1 MQSSY
6 SRLTTQQW
14 EIIEKI
20 LPVKQKGKY
29 KLSDIVD
36 AILWQLRVGGQWRNL
51 PECFPKWNSV
61 YYFFRKWTKNGTLV
75 GLNAS
80 LNKIE
85 RHRQQR
91 ASTPSLLSIDSQS
104 VKAAPFTHQSKGV
117 DGNKKVNGRKRHV
130 ITDSLGLIWGVVV
143 SGANEADGVVA
154 SKVVEPLLGYLH
166 RMEKILADHAYKTT
180 FMNWVEQ
187 HIMGLDVEISS
198 APPTIKGFVPLKWRW
213 VTERTFG
220 TFNFFRRLDKDHE
233 KTPESQES
241 WVLWQNCQIIL
252 NRIKK

>member
-29 KLSDIVD
+29 KLCDIVD
-36 AILWQLRVGGQWRNL
+36 AILWQLRVGAQWRNL

-75 GLNAS
+75 GLNAA
-80 LNKIE
+80 LNKME
-85 RHRQQR
+85 RLRQQR
-91 ASTPSLLSIDSQS
+91 EPTPSLLSIDSQS
-104 VKAAPFTHQSKGV
+104 IKAAPFTHQSKGV

-130 ITDSLGLIWGVVV
+130 ITDSLRLIWGVVV

-166 RMEKILADHAYKTT
+166 RMEKILADHAYKAT

-187 HIMGLDVEISS
+187 HVMGLEVEISS
-198 APPTIKGFVPLKWRW
+198 APPTIKGFVPLKWRGRSISSEGS
-213 VTERTFG
+213 TRTMK
-220 TFNFFRRLDKDHE
+220 RLLKV
-233 KTPESQES
+233 K
-241 WVLWQNCQIIL
+241 
-252 NRIKK
+252 NRGYYGKIVKSS